1 MNRKRKRCEK
11 VREGLKLMDKEL
23 KKERERGERR
33 IFLKVERDGTDGG
46 KVGREKDR
54 EEREKR

>member
-11 VREGLKLMDKEL
+11 EREGLKLMDKEL

-33 IFLKVERDGTDGG
+33 IYLKV
-46 KVGREKDR
+46 
-54 EEREKR
+54 

>member
-1 MNRKRKRCEK
+1 M
-11 VREGLKLMDKEL
+11 REGLKLMDKEL

-33 IFLKVERDGTDGG
+33 IYLKVERDGTDGG